1 MIISLLL
8 SINGSANICQEIYFI
23 LDVSDYGTVRR
34 LDKKMKS
41 TGVTIADVARE
52 AGVSPMTV
60 SRSLR
65 EPARV
70 SAKSRERIAEVIE
83 RLGYVPDPAARAL
96 AAGRTNVIGVIIP
109 SVTNNVFSDV
119 MRGIYGVIE
128 NSPWQVQLGNSRY
141 VAETEEALT
150 RTFLSQRP
158 AGLIVSGVD
167 QTRKTRELL
176 INAPCRVVQIME
188 LGEAPID
195 MMVGFSHREAARV
208 ATQHLFDKGYRRPAF
223 LAARVDPRTK
233 RRMAGFEDV
242 VRTAGV
248 FDPSRILATSV
259 PSSAALGR
267 TLMAELLDN
276 APHTD
281 AVLCNNDD
289 LALGALFE
297 CLHRGI
303 DVPNAIGICGFND
316 LEMMAVAYPTVTS
329 VKTYREE
336 MGRIAA
342 TMILQTLKGIE
353 PEEPVVDLGFDVMSR
368 QSTAKLL

>member
-1 MIISLLL
+1 
-8 SINGSANICQEIYFI
+8 
-23 LDVSDYGTVRR
+23 
-34 LDKKMKS
+34 MKS

-65 EPARV
+65 EPERV
-70 SAKSRERIAEVIE
+70 SAKSREQIAAVIE

-109 SVTNNVFSDV
+109 SVTNNVFADV

-128 NSPWQVQLGNSRY
+128 DSQWQVQLGNSRY

-158 AGLIVSGVD
+158 AGLIVSGID
-167 QTRKTRELL
+167 QTNKTRELL
-176 INAPCRVVQIME
+176 KNAPCRIVQIME
-188 LGEAPID
+188 IGASPID
-195 MMVGFSHREAARV
+195 MMVGFSHSDGARAATR
-208 ATQHLFDKGYRRPAF
+208 HLIDRGYKRPGF
-223 LAARVDPRTK
+223 LAARIDPRTQ
-233 RRMAGFEDV
+233 RRMEGFEDV
-242 VRTAGV
+242 TRAAGI
-248 FDPSRILATSV
+248 FDPNRILTTPA

-267 TLMAELLDN
+267 DLMARLLEHTPD
-276 APHTD
+276 TD

-289 LALGALFE
+289 LALGAVFE

-303 DVPNAIGICGFND
+303 DVPNNMGICGFND
-316 LEMMAVAYPTVTS
+316 LEMMAAAYPAITS

-336 MGRIAA
+336 MGRMAA
-342 TMILQTLKGIE
+342 TMLLQTLQGDE
-353 PEEPVVDLGFDVMSR
+353 PEMPVVDLGYSVMVR
-368 QSTAKLL
+368 ESTARKPKS